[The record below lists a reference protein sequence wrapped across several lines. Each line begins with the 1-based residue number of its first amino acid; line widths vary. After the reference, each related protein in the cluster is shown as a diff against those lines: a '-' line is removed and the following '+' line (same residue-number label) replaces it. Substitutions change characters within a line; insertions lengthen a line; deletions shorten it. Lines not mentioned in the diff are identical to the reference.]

1 MKLKTRKIAIPAA
14 VGLVG
19 GVAGYLIYRFIGCQ
33 AGACPITSSPYLSVL
48 FGALI
53 GALLGAGFSEPN
65 RREDDANG

>member
-1 MKLKTRKIAIPAA
+1 MKFKTKKIAIPAA

-19 GVAGYLIYRFIGCQ
+19 GAAGYLIYRFIGCS

-53 GALLGAGFSEPN
+53 GALLGTGFAEPK
-65 RREDDANG
+65 RGEEEENG

>member
-1 MKLKTRKIAIPAA
+1 MKLKTKKIAIPAA

-53 GALLGAGFSEPN
+53 GALLGGGFAEPK
-65 RREDDANG
+65 RGEDDGNG